1 MLHSVACPVCGTLRL
16 KPPFAPSIRKVAWSD
31 ECACSDDTLC
41 LRHRFSDEPIPK
53 RPSPEALV
61 AKAEMQYAEEL
72 KEYAAEKLKFAKH
85 SAAGAD
91 VEADLAFNELQKTM
105 GAPVPP
111 ERRLRRQADVDE
123 AYRRGAEK
131 MREEIALLFDG
142 GPNVAGLA
150 TMPAWRDFIRE
161 LAIPEDKP

>member
-1 MLHSVACPVCGTLRL
+1 MSHSVACPVCGTVRIQ
-16 KPPFAPSIRKVAWSD
+16 PPFAPSIRRVAWSD

-41 LRHRFSDEPIPK
+41 LFHRFSDESLPK
-53 RPSPEALV
+53 RPSTDALIE
-61 AKAEMQYAEEL
+61 KAEKQYAEQL
-72 KEYAAEKLKFAKH
+72 KEYEAEKERFA
-85 SAAGAD
+85 
-91 VEADLAFNELQKTM
+91 VLEADLAFNEHQKTM
-105 GAPVPP
+105 GTPVPP

-150 TMPAWRDFIRE
+150 TLPAWRDFIRT
-161 LAIPEDKP
+161 LAVPEDKP